1 MSPSVILDHV
11 GARYFQAFAAQWLA
25 YALPYRRFDTALADC
40 VARLGVDAVCYS
52 FIVADFHHL
61 LPAGF
66 AGAPKFQNY
75 APAILGRKS
84 RGFERTRATG
94 AVALAKNQ
102 PNRGDKSEG
111 GKMLTESQLNALI
124 ATACLAVLVFA
135 AFAGAYASGS
145 VGTTVSSFGGPFAA
159 VIAASIAA
167 GAAYIAARTAAT
179 ISYSN
184 KIAEFR
190 QAWIIALR
198 SDIAD
203 YVAAA
208 ELWFWKWDELNSIL
222 NSEEKG
228 RRILD
233 EATPLSVA
241 ARTILNRIRL
251 RLNPRENADK
261 PEDDRLLKSL
271 DDLLSPAIQDPLN
284 AESSWRKT
292 SDAVVEQ
299 AIEILKREWQKTK
312 AVINPTPA
320 SAEETLRSG

>member
-1 MSPSVILDHV
+1 
-11 GARYFQAFAAQWLA
+11 
-25 YALPYRRFDTALADC
+25 
-40 VARLGVDAVCYS
+40 
-52 FIVADFHHL
+52 
-61 LPAGF
+61 
-66 AGAPKFQNY
+66 
-75 APAILGRKS
+75 
-84 RGFERTRATG
+84 
-94 AVALAKNQ
+94 
-102 PNRGDKSEG
+102 
-111 GKMLTESQLNALI
+111 MLTESQLNALI

-228 RRILD
+228 RRI
-233 EATPLSVA
+233 
-241 ARTILNRIRL
+241 
-251 RLNPRENADK
+251 
-261 PEDDRLLKSL
+261 
-271 DDLLSPAIQDPLN
+271 
-284 AESSWRKT
+284 
-292 SDAVVEQ
+292 
-299 AIEILKREWQKTK
+299 
-312 AVINPTPA
+312 
-320 SAEETLRSG
+320 